1 MKKVS
6 LNIKTIIIFVCV
18 LLKYLIEYGVNTY
31 ILYSA
36 VIAILFFEFL
46 TVVSDSSF
54 LFDFFTFL
62 FDFFTF
68 LFVFD
73 LLFFVNLVF
82 VSLLVFLF
90 ELLLFLLFFT
100 ES

>member
-36 VIAILFFEFL
+36 VIVILFFEFL
-46 TVVSDSSF
+46 RTGHSRIIF
-54 LFDFFTFL
+54 KYNTPYCRLYIFY
-62 FDFFTF
+62 
-68 LFVFD
+68 
-73 LLFFVNLVF
+73 
-82 VSLLVFLF
+82 SLKQRISTL
-90 ELLLFLLFFT
+90 
-100 ES
+100 